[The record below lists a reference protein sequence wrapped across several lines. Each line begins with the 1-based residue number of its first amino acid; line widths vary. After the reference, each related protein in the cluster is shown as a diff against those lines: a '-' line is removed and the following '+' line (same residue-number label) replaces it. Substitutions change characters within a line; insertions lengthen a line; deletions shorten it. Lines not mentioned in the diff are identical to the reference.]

1 MDFPSPEI
9 LSYAS
14 QFTTQEPPL
23 LASLNRETWSK
34 VLMPRMLSGH
44 IQGRIL
50 SLFSHMIKPSRI
62 LEIGTYT
69 GYSAICLA
77 EGLSKDGQLH
87 TIDINEELED
97 MVRHY
102 FESSPYAHQLHFH
115 LGNAL
120 NIVPTLDESWD
131 LVFIDADKENYIN
144 YFDLIINRVRSGGII
159 LADNVL
165 WSGKVLQPTQQMDAE
180 TLALHGFNQYVAQDP
195 RVEALLFPVRDGLM
209 CLRKI

>member
-9 LSYAS
+9 LNYAS

-87 TIDINEELED
+87 TIDLNEELED

-165 WSGKVLQPTQQMDAE
+165 WSGKVLQSTQQMDAE

>member
-9 LSYAS
+9 LNYAS

-87 TIDINEELED
+87 TIDLNEELED

-165 WSGKVLQPTQQMDAE
+165 WSGKVLQSTQQMDVE